1 MRHPD
6 WHERTNQRI
15 RGRERLGSVDGSVE
29 PACAGQCR
37 LLMWWTISALDGNWP
52 GSPRIRRRQRTRSL
66 NGRWIPM
73 GFASG
78 ALVTSVPLN
87 QTATQSKT
95 STPTLLLSE
104 GHDASGVRSGHL
116 WVPQDGYPSGLCPF
130 VAQQN
135 YGATKNVISE
145 GTGKK

>member
-1 MRHPD
+1 
-6 WHERTNQRI
+6 
-15 RGRERLGSVDGSVE
+15 
-29 PACAGQCR
+29 
-37 LLMWWTISALDGNWP
+37 
-52 GSPRIRRRQRTRSL
+52 
-66 NGRWIPM
+66 M